1 VTQEATEPRLRPR
14 NRLLLALPED
24 DCAAILAEAECVTLR
39 PGMVLQEALSPAA
52 YAWFP
57 EDGLASYVAVMEDGS
72 MIEAASVGLE
82 GFVGISLVLGN
93 AASSIRVIWQVPGSA
108 NRIPAAVFTRLY
120 REGRFGSTL
129 GVFIADVLGQMAQ
142 VAGCN
147 RRHVIVQRAARW
159 LLMTHDRVDGDRF
172 LLTHEFLATMLGA
185 GRPKVTLAA
194 QRLQAAGLITYR
206 RGVVTIEDR
215 EGLERA
221 ACECYRV
228 LARSFPGSE
237 RQGAAAGSA

>member
-1 VTQEATEPRLRPR
+1 V
-14 NRLLLALPED
+14 
-24 DCAAILAEAECVTLR
+24 AI
-39 PGMVLQEALSPAA
+39 M
-52 YAWFP
+52 
-57 EDGLASYVAVMEDGS
+57 D
-72 MIEAASVGLE
+72 
-82 GFVGISLVLGN
+82 
-93 AASSIRVIWQVPGSA
+93 
-108 NRIPAAVFTRLY
+108 
-120 REGRFGSTL
+120 
-129 GVFIADVLGQMAQ
+129 QMAQ

-147 RRHVIVQRAARW
+147 RRHIIVERAARW

-215 EGLERA
+215 HGLERA

-228 LARSFPGSE
+228 LARSFPAPESQE
-237 RQGAAAGSA
+237 AAAASA